1 MPPSL
6 MNINFHTIA
15 ASPRHH
21 AARRIVTCDLESHR
35 RTRSDA

>member
-21 AARRIVTCDLESHR
+21 AARRIVTCDLASHCR
-35 RTRSDA
+35 VLTDA